1 MNTVV
6 ELNVIR
12 DIALGGNQGNAVL
25 WENTMQTITHVENVF
40 NLWIMQIK
48 ITIVYT
54 SEPIEK
60 IQDFE

>member
-1 MNTVV
+1 
-6 ELNVIR
+6 
-12 DIALGGNQGNAVL
+12 
-25 WENTMQTITHVENVF
+25 MQIITHVENVF